1 MPPRETAFRAVVAA
15 LKERKKTVAVVE
27 ATCGGLISS
36 SIMGV
41 EGSSAVYFGG
51 TVAYNTRRCKPLLL
65 DDDALHASLVEPSI
79 APRAD
84 GESAGDYYKRTK
96 AHWTART
103 AVAYCEAMGT
113 DYAVAEGGAAG
124 PTFRPDGLDRGF
136 SALAVAARDGDGGV
150 GVVRTA
156 LVESPHAKR
165 GANMELFATAAAR
178 ELLGAVTAGEGLD
191 RRVELRADGA
201 AVEALRA
208 SGDARFVV
216 CARGRMLFASETAL
230 TLLTRREADGFGDSG
245 AAVFLG
251 EAGGRPL
258 FALEAARSLDDARFV
273 DARTQAP
280 FLDATENE
288 VALCAAA
295 LTTWRRLNGFCA
307 KCGGATAL
315 TMAGHC
321 AKCVDCGSVSFPRTD
336 PAVIVAVSSLDNSK
350 ILLARSPRHPPG
362 MFTTLAG
369 FVEAGETFEKAVARE
384 VHEESGAVVSDVA
397 YLKSQPW
404 PFPQSAMIAFRASAD
419 ADAPLV
425 LDEEEILEARWFD
438 RDAVRQACTVP
449 GAVMRKDVAAKAFAD
464 DPSLALLV
472 PPKNVVARDLI
483 EKWLHEE

>member
-1 MPPRETAFRAVVAA
+1 MPAREAAFRAVVAA

-41 EGSSAVYFGG
+41 EGSSAVYYGG

-65 DDDALHASLVEPSI
+65 DDDALHASLVEPAI

-191 RRVELRADGA
+191 RKVELRTDGA
-201 AVEALRA
+201 AVDARRA

-230 TLLTRREADGFGDSG
+230 ALLTRGEADGFGDSG

-295 LTTWRRLNGFCA
+295 LTTWRRSNGFCA

-321 AKCVDCGSVSFPRTD
+321 AKCVACGSVSFPRTD

-404 PFPQSAMIAFRASAD
+404 PFPSR
-419 ADAPLV
+419 
-425 LDEEEILEARWFD
+425 R
-438 RDAVRQACTVP
+438 
-449 GAVMRKDVAAKAFAD
+449 
-464 DPSLALLV
+464 
-472 PPKNVVARDLI
+472 
-483 EKWLHEE
+483 

>member
-1 MPPRETAFRAVVAA
+1 MPAREAAFRAVVAA

-41 EGSSAVYFGG
+41 EGSSAVYYGG

-65 DDDALHASLVEPSI
+65 DDDALHASLVEPAI

-191 RRVELRADGA
+191 RKVELRTDGA
-201 AVEALRA
+201 AVDARRA

-230 TLLTRREADGFGDSG
+230 ALLTRGEADGFGDSG

-295 LTTWRRLNGFCA
+295 LTTWRRSNGFCA

-321 AKCVDCGSVSFPRTD
+321 AKCVACGSVSFPRTD

>member
-1 MPPRETAFRAVVAA
+1 
-15 LKERKKTVAVVE
+15 
-27 ATCGGLISS
+27 
-36 SIMGV
+36 
-41 EGSSAVYFGG
+41 
-51 TVAYNTRRCKPLLL
+51 
-65 DDDALHASLVEPSI
+65 
-79 APRAD
+79 
-84 GESAGDYYKRTK
+84 
-96 AHWTART
+96 
-103 AVAYCEAMGT
+103 
-113 DYAVAEGGAAG
+113 
-124 PTFRPDGLDRGF
+124 
-136 SALAVAARDGDGGV
+136 
-150 GVVRTA
+150 
-156 LVESPHAKR
+156 
-165 GANMELFATAAAR
+165 
-178 ELLGAVTAGEGLD
+178 
-191 RRVELRADGA
+191 
-201 AVEALRA
+201 
-208 SGDARFVV
+208 
-216 CARGRMLFASETAL
+216 
-230 TLLTRREADGFGDSG
+230 LTRGEADGFGDSG

-295 LTTWRRLNGFCA
+295 LTTWRRSNGFCA

-321 AKCVDCGSVSFPRTD
+321 AKCVACGSVSFPRTD

-449 GAVMRKDVAAKAFAD
+449 GAVMRK
-464 DPSLALLV
+464 
-472 PPKNVVARDLI
+472 
-483 EKWLHEE
+483 

>member
-1 MPPRETAFRAVVAA
+1 
-15 LKERKKTVAVVE
+15 
-27 ATCGGLISS
+27 
-36 SIMGV
+36 
-41 EGSSAVYFGG
+41 
-51 TVAYNTRRCKPLLL
+51 
-65 DDDALHASLVEPSI
+65 
-79 APRAD
+79 
-84 GESAGDYYKRTK
+84 
-96 AHWTART
+96 
-103 AVAYCEAMGT
+103 MGT

-191 RRVELRADGA
+191 RKVELRTDGA
-201 AVEALRA
+201 AVDAWRA

-230 TLLTRREADGFGDSG
+230 ALLTRGEADGFGDSG

-295 LTTWRRLNGFCA
+295 LTTWRRSNGFCA

-321 AKCVDCGSVSFPRTD
+321 AKCVACGSVSFPRTD

>member
-1 MPPRETAFRAVVAA
+1 MPAREAAFRAVVAA

-41 EGSSAVYFGG
+41 EGSSAVYYGG

-65 DDDALHASLVEPSI
+65 DDDALHASLVEPAI
-79 APRAD
+79 APKANA
-84 GESAGDYYKRTK
+84 ESAGDYYKRTK

-191 RRVELRADGA
+191 RKVELRTDGA
-201 AVEALRA
+201 AVDARRA

-230 TLLTRREADGFGDSG
+230 ALLTRREADGFGDSG

-315 TMAGHC
+315 TL
-321 AKCVDCGSVSFPRTD
+321 
-336 PAVIVAVSSLDNSK
+336 SL
-350 ILLARSPRHPPG
+350 IH
-362 MFTTLAG
+362 
-369 FVEAGETFEKAVARE
+369 
-384 VHEESGAVVSDVA
+384 
-397 YLKSQPW
+397 
-404 PFPQSAMIAFRASAD
+404 I
-419 ADAPLV
+419 
-425 LDEEEILEARWFD
+425 
-438 RDAVRQACTVP
+438 
-449 GAVMRKDVAAKAFAD
+449 
-464 DPSLALLV
+464 
-472 PPKNVVARDLI
+472 
-483 EKWLHEE
+483 